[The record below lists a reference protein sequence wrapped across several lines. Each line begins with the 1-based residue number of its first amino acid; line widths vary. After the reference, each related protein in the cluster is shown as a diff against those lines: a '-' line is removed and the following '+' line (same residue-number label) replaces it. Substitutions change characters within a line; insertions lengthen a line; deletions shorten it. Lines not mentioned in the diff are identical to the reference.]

1 MLESLSRSGAHGG
14 VRLEHRARSALRT
27 GGNAVGGAAFCTDP
41 GMIQVFDRVTIKG
54 YHWVVKVSELR
65 RWLKKQGCMFVEESR
80 HTRIVLGSR
89 ISRMPRHPAKEIK
102 RGTLQTVLK
111 DLDLKM

>member
-1 MLESLSRSGAHGG
+1 
-14 VRLEHRARSALRT
+14 
-27 GGNAVGGAAFCTDP
+27 
-41 GMIQVFDRVTIKG
+41 VTA
-54 YHWVVKVSELR
+54 SELK
-65 RWLKKQGCMFVEESR
+65 RWLRKQGCSLIEESR

-102 RGTLQTVLK
+102 TGTLRSILK